1 MQASSF
7 CRLALAAWLGLAAP
21 AQAASLAEAFDRAWA
36 ARQAVSE
43 ARQQLRD
50 SQREASDA
58 WLPGPPALT
67 LSQRSDRLDR
77 NAGLREW
84 EVELSAPL
92 WLWGQRELAR
102 RLAEREHDAEQHAR
116 ALARWQLAGALREAW
131 WEAQLAELDA
141 AAAQQRLHTQ
151 RALEADAMRRVNA
164 GQEAP
169 LAHNQ
174 AAGARAQAETDWL
187 RAQAQARR
195 ALNQFTAAA
204 RGAALPQQA
213 EPAHPSA
220 LPDAHPLLA
229 SLDARVRAAQARLA
243 QANGD
248 SRDAPELAL
257 TLTRERGARSEPY
270 QNLAKLSLKIPFG
283 GQARNGPRMAQANV
297 ELSEALA
304 ELHAGREQLAQDI
317 DSARLARELGQQQAR
332 AQAEALQLAEQRL
345 GWIQRAV
352 RAGQLSAPEQWRA
365 QSELH
370 EARSQAQRAQLEAG
384 RAHSRYLQAIG
395 ALP

>member
-1 MQASSF
+1 MGSRS
-7 CRLALAAWLGLAAP
+7 RP
-21 AQAASLAEAFDRAWA
+21 
-36 ARQAVSE
+36 
-43 ARQQLRD
+43 LRVLRSPGGRELD
-50 SQREASDA
+50 SA
-58 WLPGPPALT
+58 G
-67 LSQRSDRLDR
+67 
-77 NAGLREW
+77 AGLQ
-84 EVELSAPL
+84 PL
-92 WLWGQRELAR
+92 GPR
-102 RLAEREHDAEQHAR
+102 
-116 ALARWQLAGALREAW
+116 
-131 WEAQLAELDA
+131 
-141 AAAQQRLHTQ
+141 
-151 RALEADAMRRVNA
+151 
-164 GQEAP
+164 
-169 LAHNQ
+169 
-174 AAGARAQAETDWL
+174 GARAGVAV
-187 RAQAQARR
+187 
-195 ALNQFTAAA
+195 
-204 RGAALPQQA
+204 PV
-213 EPAHPSA
+213 HPG
-220 LPDAHPLLA
+220 
-229 SLDARVRAAQARLA
+229 LA

-317 DSARLARELGQQQAR
+317 DSARLAHELGQQQAR

>member
-1 MQASSF
+1 MAHTAPAPASFEEAVS
-7 CRLALAAWLGLAAP
+7 RLETLIRDMESGQLPLETSLAAYQQG
-21 AQAASLAEAFDRAWA
+21 
-36 ARQAVSE
+36 SE
-43 ARQQLRD
+43 LIR
-50 SQREASDA
+50 
-58 WLPGPPALT
+58 
-67 LSQRSDRLDR
+67 
-77 NAGLREW
+77 
-84 EVELSAPL
+84 
-92 WLWGQRELAR
+92 
-102 RLAEREHDAEQHAR
+102 
-116 ALARWQLAGALREAW
+116 
-131 WEAQLAELDA
+131 
-141 AAAQQRLHTQ
+141 
-151 RALEADAMRRVNA
+151 
-164 GQEAP
+164 
-169 LAHNQ
+169 
-174 AAGARAQAETDWL
+174 
-187 RAQAQARR
+187 
-195 ALNQFTAAA
+195 FC
-204 RGAALPQQA
+204 
-213 EPAHPSA
+213 
-220 LPDAHPLLA
+220 
-229 SLDARVRAAQARLA
+229 QARLA

-317 DSARLARELGQQQAR
+317 DSARLAHELGQQQAR